1 MSSGYDSGELSATV
15 LEALFT
21 QAPMGLYVF
30 DEQLRIVRYNPAGR
44 GVRGLPGDAVL
55 GRRLDEAAEGFHDPE
70 LLKLARQVLTGQT
83 QVRDRLVRGR
93 PPRGPDRETVL
104 SVSAFRIRPGGG
116 HVLGVAVVEDVS
128 ARQRAADRLDIL
140 HDAHQAIGTSLDVR
154 DTAAALAEVVVDRFA
169 DAVSV
174 DVLDEAVRGAALSGG
189 PVDADVPLRRV
200 AFRSVRDPARQVPAD
215 ELATFPFPTPFT
227 RSLQDAAP
235 RLVTHLAPDEP
246 WLATDPGR
254 ARLLTDAGV
263 HSLLITP
270 LVVRGTVLGVVCFF
284 RHRDPRPYDEDDL
297 SLAEQLAQ
305 RTALSIDN
313 ARSYARERTIATA
326 LQRHLLPRT
335 PPRLTTV
342 DTAALH
348 LPGTVGG
355 GGDWYDVIP
364 LSGSRVA
371 LTVGDVTGSGIEVA
385 AAMGQLRTALT
396 TLAVRDLAPE
406 ELLSCLDETT
416 VSLTRDTG
424 EPVTASC
431 LYAVFDPVTRTCTA
445 ASAGHAPPVAV
456 GTLGEPLVLEPPAG
470 PLLGAGRGGYEA
482 VRVELQDGSVLALY
496 TNGLVRAAPDARR
509 TLLRLLGHPD
519 RPLHQ
524 LADDAVY
531 ALLPGQA
538 EDDAVLLLARTRG
551 LTEDRLAEW
560 TLPKDPAVVGTA
572 RRLAERQLA
581 AWESEELAFT
591 TELIVSELVTN
602 AIRYGSPPIRLRM
615 IRDRSLVCEVSDG
628 SSTAPHLRNA
638 RAIDEGGR
646 GLSLVA
652 QLAARWG
659 TRFGRRGKTI
669 WCEQELDGG

>member
-1 MSSGYDSGELSATV
+1 MSSRHDSGDLSATV

-30 DEQLRIVRYNPAGR
+30 DEQLRIVRYNTAGR
-44 GVRGLPGDAVL
+44 GVRGLPSDAVL
-55 GRRLDEAAEGFHDPE
+55 GRRLDEVAEGFHDPE
-70 LLKLARQVLTGQT
+70 LLSLARQVLTGEAR
-83 QVRDRLVRGR
+83 VRNRLMRGR
-93 PPRGPDRETVL
+93 PPGDPDQETVL
-104 SVSAFRIRPGGG
+104 SVSAFRVRPGGG

-128 ARQRAADRLDIL
+128 ARQHTVDRLDIL
-140 HDAHQAIGTSLDVR
+140 HDAHHAIGTSLDVR
-154 DTAAALAEVVVDRFA
+154 DTAVALAEVVVDRFA

-174 DVLDEAVRGAALSGG
+174 DVLDEVVRGAALSGG

-200 AFRSVRDPARQVPAD
+200 AFRSVNDPERQTPSGTLD
-215 ELATFPFPTPFT
+215 TFPFPTPFS
-227 RSLQDAAP
+227 RSLQDASP
-235 RLVTHLAPDEP
+235 RLVTHLTPDEP
-246 WLATDPGR
+246 WLATDPER

-263 HSLLITP
+263 HSLLVIP
-270 LVVRGTVLGVVCFF
+270 LVVHGTVLGVACFY
-284 RHRDPRPYDEDDL
+284 RHRDPRPYDENDL

-348 LPGTVGG
+348 LPGSVGG

-364 LSGSRVA
+364 LSGGRVA

-385 AAMGQLRTALT
+385 AAMGRLRTALT
-396 TLAVRDLAPE
+396 TLAVRDLAPD

-416 VSLTRDTG
+416 VSLALDRG

-445 ASAGHAPPVAV
+445 ASAGHAPPVA
-456 GTLGEPLVLEPPAG
+456 LGALGDPLVLEPPAG

-482 VRVELQDGSVLALY
+482 VRVELPDGSLLALY
-496 TNGLVRAAPDARR
+496 TNGLVRAAANARQ
-509 TLLRLLGHPD
+509 TLLRLLSHPD
-519 RPLHQ
+519 RPLRQ

-531 ALLPGQA
+531 ALLPGQS

-551 LTEDRLAEW
+551 LAEDRLAEW

-572 RRLAERQLA
+572 RRLAEHQLS
-581 AWESEELAFT
+581 AWGLEDLSFT

-615 IRDRSLVCEVSDG
+615 IRDRSLMCEVSDG

-638 RAIDEGGR
+638 RSIDEGGR
-646 GLSLVA
+646 GLALVA

-669 WCEQELDGG
+669 WSEQELDGG